1 MAAVESTRD
10 AFPILSTV
18 RVRWAETDAH
28 RVVFNPQYFAYFDVA
43 YTEYM
48 RAIDVPFP
56 DGLLAIGVDMLAV
69 NAEANF
75 RASARYDEVIEVG
88 ARVGRVGRTSIRYEF
103 GVFREGTPLVDGSTT
118 YVVVDAESRRPV
130 PVPPLVVERIEAFER
145 VPSERG

>member
-1 MAAVESTRD
+1 MTDAEVGRD
-10 AFPILSTV
+10 AFAVLVPV

-28 RVVFNPQYFAYFDVA
+28 RVVFNPQYFVYFDVA

-75 RASARYDEVIEVG
+75 RASVHYDEVIEVG
-88 ARVGRVGRTSIRYEF
+88 ARVARTGRTSVRYEF
-103 GVFREGTPLVDGSTT
+103 AIFRDGALLVDGSTT
-118 YVVVDAESRRPV
+118 YVVVDAESRQPV
-130 PVPPLVVERIEAFER
+130 PVPSLVIERIEAFER
-145 VPSERG
+145 VAPER